1 MKKKIAILG
10 STGSIGKT
18 TFNIIKKDKSNFD
31 VELLTTNN
39 NYKEILKQ
47 TNQINPKNIIIIN
60 KDCYKKIKN
69 RLKKKKIN
77 VYNDFSTFYKNFN
90 KKIDYSMCAISG
102 LDGLIPTFE
111 LIKYSKIIAIANK
124 ESIICAWN
132 LIKKELKKYNT
143 EFIPVDSEH
152 FSIWSI
158 LNNSNDKN
166 IEEVIITASGGPFLN
181 LPKNKFKHILPSQA
195 IKHPNWNM
203 GKKISIDS
211 ATIMNKVFEIIE
223 AQRLF
228 NIDLKK
234 FKVVIHPKSYVHA
247 IVKFK
252 NGLTKILIHDTDMKY
267 PIFNSIYYNQFKTI
281 KSRKLDFKILNNLD
295 FTPIN
300 KKKFPLINII
310 KNIDNKIS
318 LFETVLISA
327 NDELVQLFLDKKI
340 KFLDINKYLNLII
353 NIKKFNKLKFVLPK
367 NLDQIIELNK
377 YVRLKTRF
385 ICI

>member
-18 TFNIIKKDKSNFD
+18 TFNIIKKDKINFE

-47 TNQINPKNIIIIN
+47 VIQINPKNIIIIN
-60 KDCYKKIKN
+60 HTCYKKIK
-69 RLKKKKIN
+69 KKLSKRKIN
-77 VYNDFSTFYKNFN
+77 IYNDFTTFYKNFN
-90 KKIDYSMCAISG
+90 QKIDYSMCAISG
-102 LDGLIPTFE
+102 LAGLKPTFE
-111 LIKYSKIIAIANK
+111 LIKYSKLIAIANK

-132 LIKKELKKYNT
+132 LIQRELKKNNT
-143 EFIPVDSEH
+143 KFIPVDSEH

-158 LNNSNDKN
+158 LNDSNNEN

-181 LPKNKFKHILPSQA
+181 LPIIKFKHILPSQA
-195 IKHPNWNM
+195 IKHPNWSM

-234 FKVVIHPKSYVHA
+234 FKVLIHPKSYVHA
-247 IVKFK
+247 IVKF
-252 NGLTKILIHDTDMKY
+252 NTGLTKILIHDTNMKY
-267 PIFNSIYYNQFKTI
+267 PIFNSIYYNQSKNI
-281 KSRKLDFKILNNLD
+281 KSPKLNFKILNDLN
-295 FTPIN
+295 FTIVD
-300 KKKFPLINII
+300 KKKFPLIDMI
-310 KNIDNKIS
+310 KNISNKSS

-327 NDELVQLFLDKKI
+327 NDELVRLFLDKKI

-377 YVRLKTRF
+377 YVRLKTRT